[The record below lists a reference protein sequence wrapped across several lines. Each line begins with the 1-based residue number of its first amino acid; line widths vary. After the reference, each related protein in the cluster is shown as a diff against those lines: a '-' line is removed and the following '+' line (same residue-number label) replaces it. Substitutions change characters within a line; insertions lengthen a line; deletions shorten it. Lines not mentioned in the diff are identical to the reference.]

1 LNSQIEELKSFINNS
16 NYTIVIT
23 GAGVSVSSGIGDV
36 EHWHLPTVLQM
47 SSEIILKTMP
57 KRYYKAAWNSFLEP
71 IFNNGATV
79 THRKLAELENE
90 GKIQGII
97 TTNIDHLHSIAG
109 SKNVAEIQGSFAVNK
124 CLKCGKQYN
133 DINIWNKGKT
143 PRCECGGVI
152 GAFPI
157 YAHVGQLRTEA
168 EKARRWV
175 ELAELII
182 IIGAN
187 GSYYWSYE
195 NHINKNAKI
204 VQINPKKT
212 YFDSKSILNIRK
224 KSDDIFR
231 LL

>member
-1 LNSQIEELKSFINNS
+1 MHN
-16 NYTIVIT
+16 
-23 GAGVSVSSGIGDV
+23 
-36 EHWHLPTVLQM
+36 
-47 SSEIILKTMP
+47 
-57 KRYYKAAWNSFLEP
+57 
-71 IFNNGATV
+71 
-79 THRKLAELENE
+79 
-90 GKIQGII
+90 
-97 TTNIDHLHSIAG
+97 
-109 SKNVAEIQGSFAVNK
+109 
-124 CLKCGKQYN
+124 
-133 DINIWNKGKT
+133 WNKGKT

-187 GSYYWSYE
+187 GSYYWSYG

-224 KSDDIFR
+224 KSDEIFR